1 MIKLSHL
8 ILEYIQEPVSVLKRY
23 LTQSE
28 DQRKIE
34 FGLHYDCL
42 NFLENYHPDI
52 YEKYQEEND
61 YGASSELLMKEYPDV
76 FKEWC
81 EFLYHKHR
89 SDDLFDMG
97 YPTWNYVNYRSI
109 VKNQWLI
116 HFSDSAQ
123 NIYYDQKF
131 NNGVSDYTKLGL
143 TTHLPDIEK
152 DSNGYNF
159 AYLLTDYK
167 RYGKDR
173 GRWKYGKEAV
183 VFKASGVQVW
193 HYGNQEPQVIFW
205 GPSAFDI
212 VYIRE
217 DRNTGDYYVYNKYKS
232 PFSGDFT
239 DCVDWVTANFNQYK
253 RILLP

>member
-23 LTQSE
+23 LTQTE

-34 FGLHYDCL
+34 LGLHDDCL
-42 NFLENYHPDI
+42 EFLGKTYPSI
-52 YEKYQEEND
+52 YEKYRKND
-61 YGASSELLMKEYPDV
+61 YGESSELLMKEYPV
-76 FKEWC
+76 IFKEWC
-81 EFLYHKHR
+81 EMLSEKHR
-89 SDDLFDMG
+89 SDDFFDVG
-97 YPTWNYVNYRSI
+97 YPTWNYVDYRSI

-116 HFSDSAQ
+116 HFSDSSQ
-123 NIYYDQKF
+123 NIYHDQKF
-131 NNGVSDYTKLGL
+131 SNGVYDYTRLGL
-143 TTHLPDIEK
+143 TKHLPDSEK
-152 DSNGYNF
+152 DFGGYNF
-159 AYLLTDYK
+159 AYLLSDYN
-167 RYGKDR
+167 RYGRDR

-193 HYGNQEPQVIFW
+193 HYGDQEPQVIFW

-217 DRNTGDYYVYNKYKS
+217 DRNTGDYYVYSRKDKS
-232 PFSGDFT
+232 PFSGDLG
-239 DCVDWVTANFNQYK
+239 DCVDWITANFNQYK